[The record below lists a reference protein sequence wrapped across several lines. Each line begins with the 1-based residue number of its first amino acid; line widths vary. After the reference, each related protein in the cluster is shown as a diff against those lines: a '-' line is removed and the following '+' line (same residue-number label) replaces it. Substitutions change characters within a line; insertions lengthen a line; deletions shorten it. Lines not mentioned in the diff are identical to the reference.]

1 MGQHSSDKL
10 SLAASRSRG
19 LKIMDLSGAPLP
31 SLLPCYL
38 RTFSSFRP
46 GCELFE
52 TRVGTLPICIP
63 SKLSK
68 AYSMGGAQ

>member
-10 SLAASRSRG
+10 SWADSCSRG
-19 LKIMDLSGAPLP
+19 LKIMGLSGAPLP
-31 SLLPCYL
+31 PLLPCYA
-38 RTFSSFRP
+38 RTLSFFRP